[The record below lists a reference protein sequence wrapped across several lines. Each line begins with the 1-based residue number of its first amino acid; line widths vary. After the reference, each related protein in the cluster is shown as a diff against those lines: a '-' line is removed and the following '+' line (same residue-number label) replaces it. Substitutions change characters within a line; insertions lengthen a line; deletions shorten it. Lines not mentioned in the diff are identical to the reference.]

1 MKTEIY
7 QIFYSEE
14 SKIKLDPSFI
24 PLDNSKNE
32 RPDWREYWPIRNFL
46 LSNKMEDG
54 VMYGFLSPKFKL
66 KTNIDGSDMISFH
79 ESISNEIKL
88 INFSPYF
95 DQAAFYQ
102 NIFEQASSLHKNTTD
117 KILRCTS
124 EIYPEL
130 KISDMIMTAEN
141 TIFCNFFT
149 AEKSFWFKW
158 LTTCERI
165 FKLAEDPDSFLFE
178 DLNSL
183 ANHGK
188 ESVQFKVFLIERIAS
203 LLIHKESIRV
213 IKFNINETEKMN
225 NSITP
230 KIPKMEL
237 LKLDSYKISYLKT
250 LNKDY
255 LNLFSELRQAI
266 LENSL
271 K

>member
-102 NIFEQASSLHKNTTD
+102 NIFEQASSVHKNTSN
-117 KILRCTS
+117 KIYRS
-124 EIYPEL
+124 IYEIYPKL
-130 KISDMIMTAEN
+130 RISDMVMTSEN

-149 AEKSFWFKW
+149 AQKSFWIKW
-158 LTTCERI
+158 LKVCEKI
-165 FKLAEDPDSFLFE
+165 FELAEDTKSSLFE
-178 DLNSL
+178 DLNSI
-183 ANHGK
+183 ANYG
-188 ESVQFKVFLIERIAS
+188 EEDVQFKVFLIERVAS
-203 LLIHKESIRV
+203 LLVYKENIKV
-213 IKFNINETEKMN
+213 TKFNIKETEKIK
-225 NSITP
+225 NSIMPTIS
-230 KIPKMEL
+230 KL
-237 LKLDSYKISYLKT
+237 DFLKLDSYKMSYIKT
-250 LNKDY
+250 LNNDY
-255 LNLFSELRQAI
+255 LTIFSESRQDV
-266 LENSL
+266 LD
-271 K
+271 KFK